1 MRLLRGSMEREA
13 AEAVRGKLRSQVFEA
28 LKLDNPLDLPRA
40 LVDEQIEALQADMMQ
55 RMGNRQPG
63 QQLPREPFE
72 EQARSRVLLGL
83 LVGELIRREGIKVDR
98 ERVRAKLD
106 EVASAYP
113 NADEVRRAYL
123 QNPEALRQIETA
135 VLEDQAIDWILAR
148 ARVTD
153 RSASFAEVTGF
164 GRQA

>member
-1 MRLLRGSMEREA
+1 VLADQPPEHRHHPRDHFLRIEDPRRDHLLAR
-13 AEAVRGKLRSQVFEA
+13 K
-28 LKLDNPLDLPRA
+28 
-40 LVDEQIEALQADMMQ
+40 
-55 RMGNRQPG
+55 G

-72 EQARSRVLLGL
+72 DQARSRVLLGL

-98 ERVRAKLD
+98 ERVRTKLD

-123 QNPEALRQIETA
+123 QNPDALRQIETA

-153 RSASFAEVTGF
+153 RPASFAEVTGF